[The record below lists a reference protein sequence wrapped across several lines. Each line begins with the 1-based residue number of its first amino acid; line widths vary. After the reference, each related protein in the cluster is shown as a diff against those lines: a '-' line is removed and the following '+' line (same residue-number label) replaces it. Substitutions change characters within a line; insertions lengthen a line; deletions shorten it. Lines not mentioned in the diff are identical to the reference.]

1 MMRRLL
7 LCMPYVGP
15 MAFEFLS
22 LVAPIKL
29 AVRLSTMSFGA
40 IMTSC
45 LRTTLRKDADSW
57 RVSGEVRSVSIIVP
71 LSCQDCSQRSPTTAF
86 HVIQVHE
93 GLLYIRMGM
102 RIRDALTNNVAL
114 VKQYVKQETGRQ
126 NSRSTGKA
134 INKVLSEISKKLTH
148 VNDDKIQ
155 PSSLACFMSW
165 AKHLD
170 HQGKLADIVGKHL
183 VPNPDDV
190 DDESRRAHVVNKF
203 IEQLRQTLL
212 QVASDA
218 CDGQAKEF
226 RRALQAAVEAL
237 TEHAIGQEGLN
248 ALLVAWATTQADTVR
263 ASRSDDW
270 VFPDVSAWPEIWG
283 TLAGLTAEA
292 PKFFRDVMNPELG
305 ELHRPEQQRA
315 TALPSEPPADLNAAV
330 YKAVG
335 GEAMSVAPY
344 WTALATWCFLTI
356 PIPDPFLAIPP
367 AAEDIDVG
375 HDTQADANDG
385 APAADA
391 PQGAAATEQLLD
403 DVHTRASLPE
413 TKVNTPRSLMVIGVV
428 MLKIITDFVVRLS
441 IVPSFPVHMVKRQA
455 SRQGSLPAGQQV
467 PT

>member
-170 HQGKLADIVGKHL
+170 HQGKLAD
-183 VPNPDDV
+183 
-190 DDESRRAHVVNKF
+190 R
-203 IEQLRQTLL
+203 
-212 QVASDA
+212 
-218 CDGQAKEF
+218 
-226 RRALQAAVEAL
+226 
-237 TEHAIGQEGLN
+237 
-248 ALLVAWATTQADTVR
+248 
-263 ASRSDDW
+263 
-270 VFPDVSAWPEIWG
+270 
-283 TLAGLTAEA
+283 LTAEA

-315 TALPSEPPADLNAAV
+315 TALPSEPPADLN
-330 YKAVG
+330 
-335 GEAMSVAPY
+335 APY

-391 PQGAAATEQLLD
+391 PQGAAATE
-403 DVHTRASLPE
+403 VPFTCRS
-413 TKVNTPRSLMVIGVV
+413 TGSNTM
-428 MLKIITDFVVRLS
+428 
-441 IVPSFPVHMVKRQA
+441 A
-455 SRQGSLPAGQQV
+455 QQV